1 MRYLGGIEN
10 LDAVDH
16 VLKGKKLG
24 LLTNFSGIDS
34 KFNSDVDILNS
45 RYDLIRLFAPEH
57 GLRGELQAGEKV
69 SSYIDEKT
77 GIEVVSLYGSP
88 ADGVLD
94 RVECL
99 LYDIQDVGVRHFS
112 YPYLMAKMMK
122 KCAEK
127 GIPFVVLDRY
137 NPLGLSKI
145 SGNIYDDK
153 FQCDVGGY
161 SLATR
166 YAMTVGELAR
176 YVNAEYNV
184 NCELYV
190 APCVGID
197 RSIDHYE
204 LSTHWIPP
212 SPNCPTFDTVLC
224 YVGNVLFEGTNVS
237 EGRGTTKPFE
247 LIGAPWLKNEELV
260 EKIRKARLNGF
271 SHYMVVVAEGAA
283 SGEQVS
289 TAIREATDLDPRVT
303 VLGHIQ
309 RGGDPTARDRVAA
322 TKMGYLA
329 VDLLKQGLTNRIVC
343 TRDGGYT
350 HVDMDEGLATT
361 KQMQRM
367 EMDVLDAMTGL

>member
-10 LDAVDH
+10 LEGIDH

-69 SSYIDEKT
+69 SSYIDEKI

-94 RVECL
+94 GVECL

-153 FQCDVGGY
+153 FQCGVGGY

-166 YAMTVGELAR
+166 YAMTVGELAG

-197 RSIDHYE
+197 RSVDHYE

-260 EKIRKARLNGF
+260 EKMKSFELEGVDFRASYFTPTFSKYKGELCHGIQLHIKDRDSYDSYLCALLLIYNIRKMHKEFEFLSSDGHSYFFDRLAGTSIIRNEDFDPIEYVRSQKPHLEEFKAR
-271 SHYMVVVAEGAA
+271 SEKYY
-283 SGEQVS
+283 
-289 TAIREATDLDPRVT
+289 IYR
-303 VLGHIQ
+303 
-309 RGGDPTARDRVAA
+309 
-322 TKMGYLA
+322 
-329 VDLLKQGLTNRIVC
+329 
-343 TRDGGYT
+343 
-350 HVDMDEGLATT
+350 
-361 KQMQRM
+361 
-367 EMDVLDAMTGL
+367 

>member
-1 MRYLGGIEN
+1 MSYLCGIEN
-10 LDAVDH
+10 LDSVDH

-24 LLTNFSGIDS
+24 LLTNYSGIDS
-34 KFNSDVDILNS
+34 KFNSDIDILNS
-45 RYDLIRLFAPEH
+45 RYDLVRLFAPEH

-69 SSYIDEKT
+69 SSYVDEKT
-77 GIEVVSLYGSP
+77 GIEAVSLYGSS
-88 ADGVLD
+88 ADGALD
-94 RVECL
+94 GVECL

-127 GIPFVVLDRY
+127 GLPFVVLDRY

-145 SGNIYDDK
+145 SGNIYDDR
-153 FQCDVGGY
+153 FQCGVGGY

-166 YAMTVGELAR
+166 YAMTIGELAR

-197 RSIDHYE
+197 RSVDHRA

-260 EKIRKARLNGF
+260 EEMRRSNLEGVDFRASYFTPTFSKYKGELCRGIQLHIKDSNSYDSYLCALLLIYNIRKMHKEFEFLSPDGRSYFFDRLAGT
-271 SHYMVVVAEGAA
+271 SI
-283 SGEQVS
+283 
-289 TAIREATDLDPRVT
+289 IRNEDFDPIEYVRS
-303 VLGHIQ
+303 Q
-309 RGGDPTARDRVAA
+309 KP
-322 TKMGYLA
+322 
-329 VDLLKQGLTNRIVC
+329 GLEEFKAKSEKYYIYR
-343 TRDGGYT
+343 
-350 HVDMDEGLATT
+350 
-361 KQMQRM
+361 
-367 EMDVLDAMTGL
+367 

>member
-1 MRYLGGIEN
+1 MSYLSGIEN
-10 LDAVDH
+10 LDSVDH

-24 LLTNFSGIDS
+24 LLTNYSGIDS
-34 KFNSDVDILNS
+34 KFNSDIDILNS
-45 RYDLIRLFAPEH
+45 RYDLVRLFAPEH

-77 GIEVVSLYGSP
+77 GIEAVSLYGSS
-88 ADGVLD
+88 ADGALD
-94 RVECL
+94 GVECL

-137 NPLGLSKI
+137 NPLGLTKI

-153 FQCDVGGY
+153 FQCGVGGF
-161 SLATR
+161 SLATQ
-166 YAMTVGELAR
+166 YAMTIGELAR
-176 YVNAEYNV
+176 YVNVEYNI

-197 RSIDHYE
+197 RNVDHLS

-260 EKIRKARLNGF
+260 EEMRKAPIEGVDFRASYFTPTFSKYKGELCRGIQLHIKDRGSYDSYLCALLLICNIRKMHPEFEFLSSDGRSYFFDRLAGT
-271 SHYMVVVAEGAA
+271 SI
-283 SGEQVS
+283 
-289 TAIREATDLDPRVT
+289 IRNEDFDPVEYVRSEKPR
-303 VLGHIQ
+303 LEEFKAKSEEYYIY
-309 RGGDPTARDRVAA
+309 R
-322 TKMGYLA
+322 
-329 VDLLKQGLTNRIVC
+329 
-343 TRDGGYT
+343 
-350 HVDMDEGLATT
+350 
-361 KQMQRM
+361 
-367 EMDVLDAMTGL
+367 